1 MFGRSPFII
10 FIGLCFLGVI
20 ISTAMPA
27 LADETYLLDKDFQ
40 RSDSNIVIHLIQVN
54 VTDKYMGNVYPSN
67 APEDTKWAH
76 LVYQYEN
83 TGDTQEVGHIQYA
96 LIDSKGNVYPF
107 NPNLDEYSGVIVA
120 PHSKSDVRWNE
131 IPVPKDTVFTQVHVW
146 EGTNPTLLLAN
157 ETYDLTLVSTTP
169 TPVATPNEPTSGL
182 SGIERFGCCAPLA
195 PFLIIGSLAVAG
207 VYVRGRGIKK

>member
-1 MFGRSPFII
+1 MFGRSPFILL
-10 FIGLCFLGVI
+10 IGLCFIGAI

-27 LADETYLLDKDFQ
+27 LADETYLLDKDFH

-54 VTDKYMGNVYPSN
+54 VTDKYMGNVYPSKT
-67 APEDTKWAH
+67 PEDTKWAH

-83 TGDTQEVGHIQYA
+83 TGDKEEVGHIQYA
-96 LIDSKGNVYPF
+96 LIDSNGKAYQF

-120 PHSKSDVRWNE
+120 PHSKSDIRWNE

-146 EGTNPTLLLAN
+146 MGTNPTLLLAN
-157 ETYDLTLVSTTP
+157 ETYDLTAAGTTS
-169 TPVATPNEPTSGL
+169 PVATPTAPTSGA
-182 SGIERFGCCAPLA
+182 SAVERFGCCAPFA